1 MLHELLGTL
10 VLVELAQERAVVVH
24 IWMVRAVVVHIW
36 MVQALGLEAVLD
48 LARAAQMVIMPV
60 LEVGVEVVEVATTVG
75 KHMGVG
81 RAQAL
86 VNIVQ

>member
-1 MLHELLGTL
+1 
-10 VLVELAQERAVVVH
+10 
-24 IWMVRAVVVHIW
+24 